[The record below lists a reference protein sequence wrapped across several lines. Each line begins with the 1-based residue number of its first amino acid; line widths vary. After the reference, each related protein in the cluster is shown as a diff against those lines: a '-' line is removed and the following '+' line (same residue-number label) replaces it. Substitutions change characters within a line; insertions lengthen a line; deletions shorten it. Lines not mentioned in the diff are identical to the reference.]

1 MTAIKKYTHALTL
14 KALNPRVIVKLLAGM
29 LFGKKPLEAYLQR
42 RQQRTSVN
50 TNAAS

>member
-1 MTAIKKYTHALTL
+1 
-14 KALNPRVIVKLLAGM
+14 V
-29 LFGKKPLEAYLQR
+29 FGKKPLEAYLQR